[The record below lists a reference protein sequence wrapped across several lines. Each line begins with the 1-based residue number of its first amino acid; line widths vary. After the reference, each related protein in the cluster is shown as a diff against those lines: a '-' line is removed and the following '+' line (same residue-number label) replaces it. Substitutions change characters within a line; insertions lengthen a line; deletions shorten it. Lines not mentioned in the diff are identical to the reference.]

1 LVLPGVDGAV
11 GGGPEDRDFAA
22 AVASLTQ
29 RLLGTPGAL
38 DDRLPFDERLIF
50 PIQESHASIVIGPM
64 DAERPFSQL
73 WESNA
78 AYFSSGIRIQLERPY
93 NAIARG
99 GIVRCWLE
107 TPVA

>member
-1 LVLPGVDGAV
+1 
-11 GGGPEDRDFAA
+11 
-22 AVASLTQ
+22 
-29 RLLGTPGAL
+29 
-38 DDRLPFDERLIF
+38 
-50 PIQESHASIVIGPM
+50 M

-107 TPVA
+107 TPVAYPYLCHVKRKIAPQLAAVKPR